1 MQLQAHY
8 GKNTGT
14 LPGTAYLSCCYC
26 RQVLIRLSRLRA
38 CMARVAVGG
47 TFDPIHDGHISLL
60 RRAFELGDEGEVVIG
75 LTSDEM
81 AKESRSRDVKGF
93 EIREKNL
100 RSVLLKCFGI
110 KHANIIKIDDQC
122 GPSIYEDFDY
132 IVVSPETLPMAEKI
146 NRLRAKKNLKLLQI
160 SVIEYLLAQDHVR
173 ISSTRITQGK
183 IDKHG
188 RVLIG

>member
-1 MQLQAHY
+1 
-8 GKNTGT
+8 
-14 LPGTAYLSCCYC
+14 
-26 RQVLIRLSRLRA
+26 
-38 CMARVAVGG
+38 MARVAVGG

-81 AKESRSRDVKGF
+81 AKESRTRAVKGF

-100 RSVLLKCFGI
+100 RSVLLECFGI

-122 GPSIYEDFDY
+122 GSSIYEDFDY
-132 IVVSPETLPMAEKI
+132 IVVSPETQPMAEKI
-146 NRLRAKKNLKLLQI
+146 NRLRAKKNLKPLRI

-173 ISSTRITQGK
+173 ISSTRISQGK

-188 RVLIG
+188 KVLVG

>member
-1 MQLQAHY
+1 
-8 GKNTGT
+8 
-14 LPGTAYLSCCYC
+14 
-26 RQVLIRLSRLRA
+26 
-38 CMARVAVGG
+38 MARVAVGG

-60 RRAFELGDEGEVVIG
+60 RRAFELGDEGEIVIG

-146 NRLRAKKNLKLLQI
+146 NRLRAKKNLKPLQI

-188 RVLIG
+188 KVLIS

>member
-1 MQLQAHY
+1 
-8 GKNTGT
+8 
-14 LPGTAYLSCCYC
+14 
-26 RQVLIRLSRLRA
+26 
-38 CMARVAVGG
+38 MARVAVGG

-60 RRAFELGDEGEVVIG
+60 RRAFELGDEGEIVIG

-81 AKESRSRDVKGF
+81 AKESRTRAVKGF

-110 KHANIIKIDDQC
+110 KQANIIKIEDQC

-146 NRLRAKKNLKLLQI
+146 NRLRARKNLKPLQI

-188 RVLIG
+188 KVLIG

>member
-1 MQLQAHY
+1 
-8 GKNTGT
+8 
-14 LPGTAYLSCCYC
+14 
-26 RQVLIRLSRLRA
+26 
-38 CMARVAVGG
+38 MARVAVGG

-60 RRAFELGDEGEVVIG
+60 RRAFELGDEGEIVIG

-81 AKESRSRDVKGF
+81 AKESRTRAVKCF

>member
-1 MQLQAHY
+1 
-8 GKNTGT
+8 
-14 LPGTAYLSCCYC
+14 
-26 RQVLIRLSRLRA
+26 
-38 CMARVAVGG
+38 MARVAVGG

-60 RRAFELGDEGEVVIG
+60 RRAFELGDEGEIVIG

-81 AKESRSRDVKGF
+81 AKESRTRAVKGF

-146 NRLRAKKNLKLLQI
+146 NRLRARKNLKPLQI